1 MIYEKTQQYP
11 TEKFLEDF
19 ETALAKEVNSFDNKA
34 RYMINFVIGNKGKRL
49 RPLLVHSCCNIK
61 YHSQK
66 QDIIK
71 ASVIVELI
79 HIATLIHDDVIDN
92 AKVRR
97 NKATLH
103 GIVDANEAILA
114 GDILLSH
121 ALEIASSFSD
131 TMVCREVSNATKATC
146 IGEVNQ
152 SFAQRNYETTY
163 KEYEQILCGKTGKL
177 FACACRLGAKLCNA
191 DESVIGY
198 VTRFAENLGVAYQ
211 LYDDAMDV
219 FGSEADSHKTLKTD
233 LKTNKVT
240 LPVIL
245 LLERCCEEERN
256 PIVEMFQ
263 SYDHNVNKL
272 NDIFEAYDIKQ
283 KCCEIIADKLNEMNL
298 GIDNVGY
305 LPIAEKMKNISE
317 KICNKIKYTL

>member
-1 MIYEKTQQYP
+1 
-11 TEKFLEDF
+11 
-19 ETALAKEVNSFDNKA
+19 
-34 RYMINFVIGNKGKRL
+34 MINFVVGNKGKRL

-61 YHSQK
+61 YHSTK

-92 AKVRR
+92 ATVRR
-97 NKATLH
+97 NQATLH
-103 GIVDANEAILA
+103 GIVDANEAILV

-131 TMVCREVSNATKATC
+131 TAVCREVSKATKATC

-152 SFAQRNYETTY
+152 SFAQRNYETSFE
-163 KEYEQILCGKTGKL
+163 EYEQILVGKTGKL
-177 FACACRLGAKLCNA
+177 FACACRLGAKLSNA

-198 VTRFAENLGVAYQ
+198 VTRFAENLGIAYQ
-211 LYDDAMDV
+211 LYDDAMDI

-240 LPVIL
+240 LPVIA
-245 LLERCCEEERN
+245 LLESCCEEERN
-256 PIVEMFQ
+256 PIIEMFQ
-263 SYDHNVNKL
+263 NYDDNESKL
-272 NDIFEAYDIKQ
+272 NEVFEAYDIKQ
-283 KCCEIIADKLNEMNL
+283 KCCEIIADKLNDMNTC
-298 GIDNVGY
+298 IANVGY
-305 LPIAEKMKNISE
+305 LPIADKMKNISE

>member
-1 MIYEKTQQYP
+1 MNYEKTQKYLA
-11 TEKFLEDF
+11 EDFIEDF
-19 ETALAKEVNSFDNKA
+19 ETALTDEVNSFEDKVKF
-34 RYMINFVIGNKGKRL
+34 MINFVVGNKGKRL

-61 YHSQK
+61 YYSTK

-97 NKATLH
+97 NHATLH
-103 GIVDANEAILA
+103 GIVDANEAILV

-121 ALEIASSFSD
+121 ALEIASSFPD
-131 TMVCREVSNATKATC
+131 TMVCREVSKATKATC

-152 SFAQRNYETTY
+152 SFAQRNYETSY
-163 KEYEQILCGKTGKL
+163 EEYEQILLGKTGKL
-177 FACACRLGAKLCNA
+177 FACACRLGAKLSNA
-191 DESVIGY
+191 DESVVGY
-198 VTRFAENLGVAYQ
+198 VTRFAENLGIAYQ

-219 FGSEADSHKTLKTD
+219 FGSEVHSHKTLKTD
-233 LKTNKVT
+233 LKTGKVT
-240 LPVIL
+240 LPVIH
-245 LLERCCEEERN
+245 LLESCCEEEHK
-256 PIVEMFQ
+256 PIIEMFQ
-263 SYDHNVNKL
+263 NYDDNANKL

-283 KCCEIIADKLNEMNL
+283 KCCETITEKLNEMNTC
-298 GIDNVGY
+298 IANVGY
-305 LPIAEKMKNISE
+305 LPIADKMKNISE

>member
-1 MIYEKTQQYP
+1 MNYEKTQKYLA
-11 TEKFLEDF
+11 EDFLENF
-19 ETALAKEVNSFDNKA
+19 EAALVKEVNSFEDKV
-34 RYMINFVIGNKGKRL
+34 RYMINFVVENKGKRL

-61 YHSQK
+61 YHSMK

-92 AKVRR
+92 AKFRR
-97 NKATLH
+97 NRATLH
-103 GIVDANEAILA
+103 GIVDANEAILT

-131 TMVCREVSNATKATC
+131 TMVCREVSKATKATC

-152 SFAQRNYETTY
+152 SFAQRNYDTSFE
-163 KEYEQILCGKTGKL
+163 EYEQILLGKTGKL
-177 FACACRLGAKLCNA
+177 FACACRLGAKLSNA
-191 DESVIGY
+191 NESVVGY

-211 LYDDAMDV
+211 LYDDAIDV

-245 LLERCCEEERN
+245 LLENCCEEERN
-256 PIVEMFQ
+256 PIIEMFQ
-263 SYDHNVNKL
+263 NYDDNASKL
-272 NDIFEAYDIKQ
+272 HEIFDAYNIKQ
-283 KCCEIIADKLNEMNL
+283 KCCEIIADKLNAMNNC
-298 GIDNVGY
+298 IANVSY
-305 LPIAEKMKNISE
+305 LTISDKLKKVSE
-317 KICNKIKYTL
+317 KICNKIRLTL